1 MKRNPKS
8 CGHVLLAVLGMIL
21 VVSLIGAIVLR
32 NSTTRLNVATNQV
45 RAWKEALAA
54 AESGGDIAFAEIR
67 KARSPDP
74 AIRASQWSGWTQSG
88 TPPTTPTTYTSP
100 VTTFGSNNLNA
111 QTVVEKIYFNVAGAV
126 QYDSASVTAPPWY
139 RVRSRGT
146 VPLPGLKRTG
156 MDDSIVAEGQ
166 SHFAAIGSGAMQD
179 ITARGKGDSL
189 LRKIDF
195 QYDHFVATYGPK
207 GDGLNKA
214 LVAAPSAP
222 SISRRIEQILTPVTP
237 FFDAAIR
244 CAGNFRGLGNS
255 GMLDSFDSRLG
266 PYVFCADNPSHPLYP
281 YSRYGSLQIG
291 SAVATIRGML
301 YGDVA
306 TDGGSIVR
314 SSQITGTIDNNVPMT
329 LVDYQMPDTSG
340 WNYRPPG
347 SGAGQLP
354 SSVTGAV
361 NLTPT
366 APGSAD
372 APTYYEISSLSGA
385 LTINPVGD
393 QDTFVAIRVRYG
405 DITGKITVNG
415 APTDPTKGAHVKIY
429 FDYNINTANNNLAN
443 LSPIPA
449 NPKASNLQFYGISPP
464 RNSAGNPVRPQT
476 IELGSS
482 TPSLLAATFYAPS
495 ADVNEGGN
503 PDFIGTMVCKT
514 FYANGNIQWHYDRAL
529 NDEGEL
535 IDYRVV
541 NYVEDTR

>member
-1 MKRNPKS
+1 M
-8 CGHVLLAVLGMIL
+8 
-21 VVSLIGAIVLR
+21 
-32 NSTTRLNVATNQV
+32 
-45 RAWKEALAA
+45 
-54 AESGGDIAFAEIR
+54 AFAEVR
-67 KARSPDP
+67 KGKSPDS
-74 AIRASQWSGWTQSG
+74 AIRASQWTGWTPSG

-100 VTTFGSNNLNA
+100 ATTFGSNNLNA
-111 QTVVEKIYFNVAGAV
+111 QTVVEKIYFNVAGGV
-126 QYDSASVTAPPWY
+126 QYDTPSATTHPWY

-146 VPLPGLKRTG
+146 APLPGLKRTG
-156 MDDSIVAEGQ
+156 VDDTIVADGQ
-166 SHFAAIGSGAMQD
+166 SHFAAIGSTAMQD

-222 SISRRIEQILTPVTP
+222 SISRRIEQIFKPDTP

-244 CAGNFRGLGNS
+244 CAGSFRGLGDS
-255 GMLDSFDSRLG
+255 GMLDSYDSRLG
-266 PYVFCADNPSHPLYP
+266 PYVFCANNPSHPLYP

-291 SAVATIRGML
+291 SATATIRGMV

-306 TDGGSIVR
+306 TDGGNVVR
-314 SSQITGTIDNNVPMT
+314 TSQITGTIDNNVPMT

-347 SGAGQLP
+347 GGAGQLP
-354 SSVTGAV
+354 SSVTGNV
-361 NLTPT
+361 NLTPPAT
-366 APGSAD
+366 GALD
-372 APTYYEISSLSGA
+372 APTYYEISSLSGT

-393 QDTFVAIRVRYG
+393 QDTFVAIRIRNG
-405 DITGKITVNG
+405 DFTGKITVKG
-415 APTDPTKGAHVKIY
+415 APADPTKGAHVKIY
-429 FDYNINTANNNLAN
+429 FDYNINTNNSNIDN
-443 LSPIPA
+443 QSPIPS
-449 NPKASNLQFYGISPP
+449 NPKAANLQFYGISPP
-464 RNSAGNPVRPQT
+464 RNSGGNPVRNQS
-476 IELGSS
+476 IDLGSGS
-482 TPSLLAATFYAPS
+482 PSLLAATFYAPS
-495 ADVNEGGN
+495 ADVHENGN

>member
-1 MKRNPKS
+1 MKRNPNS
-8 CGHVLLAVLGMIL
+8 GGHVLLAVLGTIL
-21 VVSLIGAIVLR
+21 IVSLIGATVLR
-32 NSTTRLNVATNQV
+32 NTTTRLNVATNQV
-45 RAWKEALAA
+45 RAWKEALSA
-54 AESGGDIAFAEIR
+54 AETGGDIALAEVR
-67 KARSPDP
+67 KAKSSDS

-88 TPPTTPTTYTSP
+88 TPPTTPITYTSP
-100 VTTFGSNNLNA
+100 ATTFGSNNLNA
-111 QTVVEKIYFNVAGAV
+111 QTVLEKIYFNAAGGV
-126 QYDSASVTAPPWY
+126 QYNTASATAHPWY

-156 MDDSIVAEGQ
+156 MDDTIVAEGQ
-166 SHFAAIGSGAMQD
+166 SHFAAIGSTAMRD

-222 SISRRIEQILTPVTP
+222 SISRRIEQILKPGTP

-244 CAGNFRGLGNS
+244 CAGSFRGLGDS
-255 GMLDSFDSRLG
+255 GMLDSYDSRLG
-266 PYVFCADNPSHPLYP
+266 PYVFCANNPSHPLYP

-291 SAVATIRGML
+291 SATATIRGMV

-306 TDGGSIVR
+306 TDGGNVVR
-314 SSQITGTIDNNVPMT
+314 SSQVTGTIDNNVPMT

-366 APGSAD
+366 ATGTLD
-372 APTYYEISSLSGA
+372 APTYYEIDSLSGT
-385 LTINPVGD
+385 LTINTVGD
-393 QDTFVAIRVRYG
+393 QDTFVAVRIRNG
-405 DITGKITVNG
+405 DFTGKITVKG

-429 FDYNINTANNNLAN
+429 FDKNINTANNNIEN
-443 LSPIPA
+443 LSPIPS
-449 NPKASNLQFYGISPP
+449 NPKAANLQFYGISPP
-464 RNSAGNPVRPQT
+464 RNSAGNPVRSQS
-476 IELGSS
+476 IDLGSS
-482 TPSLLAATFYAPS
+482 GPSLLAATFYAPS
-495 ADVNEGGN
+495 ADVRENGN

-535 IDYRVV
+535 VDYSIV